1 MSREWSFA
9 GKSLSFKKPLIMGII
24 NATPDS
30 FSDGGQYL
38 DSKAAYQQAVKLLN
52 QGADIIDIGGE
63 STRPFA
69 KSISPLQEQ
78 QRVIPLI
85 EMIMDQLPDT
95 IISIDTRKPEVAKLA
110 IEAGA
115 SIINDVS
122 GLADPV
128 MRHLAEAY
136 NLPVIIMHMK
146 GTPESMQTNVHYDDL
161 INEIADFFESRIKL
175 AKQDGVEKIILDPG
189 IGFGKTVEHN
199 LILLANLHRFKKF
212 NSPLLIGASR
222 KSFISITTG
231 VDSRESEKLDRVTA
245 ALTGFVLADG
255 GVDIVRVHDVQS
267 SYHVATMVDAI
278 MANREC

>member
-1 MSREWSFA
+1 
-9 GKSLSFKKPLIMGII
+9 MGII